1 MDIEGFGGYERLQ
14 MGVNGL
20 GWVWGGV
27 PGTDLGGIGWYE
39 RSGLGMRV

>member
-1 MDIEGFGGYERLQ
+1 
-14 MGVNGL
+14 MGWDGC
-20 GWVWGGV
+20 GGV